1 MIRFEFR
8 VPNRCANLSWFQ
20 EGVKVNRFTP
30 FIAVAGILIAF
41 SLIAQNNAPEPIGPA
56 TTLRINSRAVLVD
69 VTVTDHEG
77 KPVTGLK
84 RDSFSVSEQG
94 KPQAI
99 SFFEE
104 QNGAEEAKQA
114 QKVVFP
120 VMPPDVFTNFS
131 PIKPPAAVNVL
142 LLDSLNTYP
151 EDQMTVR
158 EQAKNYLKTLKPGSR
173 IAIFVMGM
181 RLSFVQGFADDPAL
195 LATALG
201 YKKNA
206 MPEPTP
212 LMPSP
217 DEIHAQESVIGMMAA
232 KAGNGPGQGTSAPI
246 GMIQALSQFLNETH
260 YAQDSDRENRTLE
273 NLQQLATFLG
283 GFPGRKN
290 LVWLSG
296 TFPLALFGQTEMR
309 FEGEV
314 KRTINLLTAARVSIY
329 PIDAHGVQG
338 NAMYTANNQL
348 NPMDQSSS
356 AMLGSP
362 AIVTC
367 QTESVTC
374 ATSSVASDSSNN
386 GGGVFTGSFSDAQMS
401 EMRDI
406 NFLHST
412 MDMLARETGGQAFHD
427 KNRLS
432 DAIGKAVEASA
443 SFYTVAYTPTDQNM
457 DGTLRNIDVQVN
469 GEKYTLSFRRG
480 YYALDPDLPGA
491 AKTTEQQAAKIQSN
505 QDPAMVNPLMASM
518 EFGMPQTK
526 QILYKAL
533 IHPMPEN
540 TDVAAAPKPAGKRAP
555 KGPLTRYSVDIAVNL
570 SDVKLK
576 LDSVGDRVGALNVSL
591 IAYDKHGTM
600 VARGDYI
607 GQLKVKPDAYKAFQ
621 LTGVPIH
628 EEIEVPKGQFW
639 LRTGIYDQSTH
650 KVGTMEIPL
659 SSVKPLEVA
668 AK

>member
-1 MIRFEFR
+1 M
-8 VPNRCANLSWFQ
+8 ALA
-20 EGVKVNRFTP
+20 GML
-30 FIAVAGILIAF
+30 VAS
-41 SLIAQNNAPEPIGPA
+41 SLIAQNTAPAPTAPA
-56 TTLRINSRAVLVD
+56 TTLRITSRAVVVD
-69 VTVTDHEG
+69 VTVTDRNG

-84 RDSFSVSEQG
+84 REAFSVSEQG
-94 KPQAI
+94 KPQTI
-99 SFFEE
+99 SYFEE
-104 QNGAEEAKQA
+104 HNGAEEAKQD
-114 QKVVFP
+114 QKAVFP

-131 PIKPPAAVNVL
+131 PIKPPPAVNVL

-151 EDQMTVR
+151 EDQMSVH
-158 EQAKNYLKTLKPGSR
+158 EQVKNYLKTLKPGSR

-195 LATALG
+195 LAAALG

-206 MPEPTP
+206 LPEPTP
-212 LMPSP
+212 LMPSSE
-217 DEIHAQESVIGMMAA
+217 EIHAEEQVLGMMSAP
-232 KAGNGPGQGTSAPI
+232 AGSGSGQGTSAPI
-246 GMIQALSQFLNETH
+246 GMIQALSQFLTEGH
-260 YAQDSDRENRTLE
+260 YAQASDREHRTLQ

-309 FEGEV
+309 FEADV
-314 KRTINLLTAARVSIY
+314 KKTINLLNAARVSIY

-338 NAMYTANNQL
+338 NTLFTANNQL
-348 NPMDQSSS
+348 NPEDQSAS

-362 AIVTC
+362 GIVTC

-374 ATSSVASDSSNN
+374 GAGSVTSDSSNN
-386 GGGVFTGSFSDAQMS
+386 GGGVFTGSFSDTQMG

-406 NFLHST
+406 NFSHST

-443 SFYTVAYTPTDQNM
+443 SFYTLAYTPTDQNM
-457 DGTLRNIDVQVN
+457 DGAFRKIDVQAN
-469 GEKYTLSFRRG
+469 GTEYTLSFRHG
-480 YYALDPDLPGA
+480 YYALDQDLPGA

-505 QDPAMVNPLMASM
+505 QDPAMVDPLMASM
-518 EFGMPQTK
+518 EFGMPQTQ

-533 IHPMPEN
+533 IQPIPEKP
-540 TDVAAAPKPAGKRAP
+540 DAAPASKPSG
-555 KGPLTRYSVDIAVNL
+555 KGPFTRYSVDFAVNA
-570 SDVKLK
+570 SDLKLK
-576 LDSVGDRVGALNVSL
+576 LDSDGDRVGTMNVSL
-591 IAYDKHGTM
+591 IAYDKHGA
-600 VARGDYI
+600 VAARGDYI
-607 GQLKVKPDAYKAFQ
+607 GQMKIKPDAYKAFQ
-621 LTGVPIH
+621 LAGVQIH
-628 EEIEVPKGQFW
+628 EEIEIPKGQFW
-639 LRTGIYDQSTH
+639 LRTGLYDQATH